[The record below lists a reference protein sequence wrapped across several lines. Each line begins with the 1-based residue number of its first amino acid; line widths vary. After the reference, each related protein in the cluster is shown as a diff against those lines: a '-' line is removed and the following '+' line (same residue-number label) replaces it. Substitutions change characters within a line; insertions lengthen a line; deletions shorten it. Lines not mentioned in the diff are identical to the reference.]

1 MSKINS
7 AGQMRYRRLGKTEIS
22 VSELGFGSHLK
33 KRNIADRE
41 GRRRQI
47 EVGIEQGI
55 NLFDIYEHSYQQF
68 EPMNEALAEVREE
81 VVISLVTVWRAADE
95 VMDEVE
101 YALKSFKRDSID
113 LFRLVFAGDW
123 EDSEQR
129 LWGLMKAKEQGKIR
143 AVGCVVH
150 YPEHLLEGFRR
161 YADEVEY
168 AMVPASFCA
177 PLLLQKEGQL
187 AAEIG
192 KLDAGVIAM
201 KPMAA
206 ADQESGYIFKL
217 KPESKELEEL
227 ERKGLRLG
235 KLAVKYLLQAEVVSC
250 VLPAMNSVEE
260 VLENASASG
269 DGPLTGEE
277 ERFLEIYREAAER
290 VFPEMLR
297 ADNYW
302 VNPWRCSQD

>member
-7 AGQMRYRRLGKTEIS
+7 AGGMRYRRLGRTEIS
-22 VSELGFGSHLK
+22 VSELAFGSHLK
-33 KRNIADRE
+33 KTNIADRE

-55 NLFDIYEHSYQQF
+55 SLFDIYEHSYQQF
-68 EPMNEALAEVREE
+68 EPMSEALAGVREE

-101 YALKSFKRDSID
+101 YALKVFGRDSID
-113 LFRLVFAGDW
+113 LFRLVFTGDW
-123 EDSEQR
+123 DDSEQR
-129 LWGLMKAKEQGKIR
+129 LQALVKAKEQGKIR
-143 AVGCVVH
+143 SVGCVVH

-177 PLLLQKEGQL
+177 PLLLRKERAL

-192 KLDAGVIAM
+192 RLDVGVIAM

-206 ADQESGYIFKL
+206 ADQEGGYIFKL
-217 KPESKELEEL
+217 KPDSEEL
-227 ERKGLRLG
+227 ADLEQKGLRLG
-235 KLAVKYLLQAEVVSC
+235 KLAVKYLLQSDVVSC
-250 VLPAMNSVEE
+250 VLPAMNSVAE

-277 ERFLEIYREAAER
+277 ERFLEIYREEAEK

-297 ADNYW
+297 EDNYW
-302 VNPWRCSQD
+302 VTPWKG

>member
-1 MSKINS
+1 
-7 AGQMRYRRLGKTEIS
+7 
-22 VSELGFGSHLK
+22 
-33 KRNIADRE
+33 
-41 GRRRQI
+41 
-47 EVGIEQGI
+47 
-55 NLFDIYEHSYQQF
+55 
-68 EPMNEALAEVREE
+68 
-81 VVISLVTVWRAADE
+81 
-95 VMDEVE
+95 
-101 YALKSFKRDSID
+101 
-113 LFRLVFAGDW
+113 
-123 EDSEQR
+123 
-129 LWGLMKAKEQGKIR
+129 
-143 AVGCVVH
+143 
-150 YPEHLLEGFRR
+150 
-161 YADEVEY
+161 
-168 AMVPASFCA
+168 
-177 PLLLQKEGQL
+177 
-187 AAEIG
+187 
-192 KLDAGVIAM
+192 M